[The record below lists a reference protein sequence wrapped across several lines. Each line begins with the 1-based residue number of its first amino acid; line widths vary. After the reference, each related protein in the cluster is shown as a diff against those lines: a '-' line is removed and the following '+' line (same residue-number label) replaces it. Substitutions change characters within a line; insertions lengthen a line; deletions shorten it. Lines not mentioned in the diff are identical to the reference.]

1 MYGLYMRLPV
11 FLCFILTMF
20 CLLYKTYV
28 QVWCTLLWWRL
39 EQPRR
44 NYIRILLLTLKYV
57 YILKKKKIYFHVV
70 QISTT
75 TICTLHGNVPQII
88 YNYINLSWDHWSYF
102 PLKPKLCKD
111 LVSTIGCKRCS
122 PGVWQFGSLG
132 VWEFGSLGV
141 WELQSLRVAER
152 VARASCRRH
161 LMI

>member
-1 MYGLYMRLPV
+1 MCICGPLPNDPLYVPLYYSAGLKCQLQMVHRIDAPCHTIYRMMPQLRCCSWAMYGLYMRLPV

-88 YNYINLSWDHWSYF
+88 YNYINLSWDH
-102 PLKPKLCKD
+102 
-111 LVSTIGCKRCS
+111 
-122 PGVWQFGSLG
+122 
-132 VWEFGSLGV
+132 
-141 WELQSLRVAER
+141 
-152 VARASCRRH
+152 
-161 LMI
+161 